1 VKKHETKEKNTVI
14 EGQDLEEN
22 VFRAF
27 VDILSLYFV
36 AYVNAVHIRFQ

>member
-1 VKKHETKEKNTVI
+1 VKKHETKEKNTAM

-27 VDILSLYFV
+27 VDISFIL
-36 AYVNAVHIRFQ
+36 AV

>member
-1 VKKHETKEKNTVI
+1 MRRFVVLRINSSAVKKHETKEKNTAI

-27 VDILSLYFV
+27 VDI
-36 AYVNAVHIRFQ
+36 

>member
-1 VKKHETKEKNTVI
+1 MNKGKNTEI

-27 VDILSLYFV
+27 VDIFLYWPC
-36 AYVNAVHIRFQ
+36 RSDKE